1 MNIRLSSEFY
11 INRKLKALTTF
22 VSDEHYFTK
31 LVCYIHSNPQKH
43 ILIDDLREWEW
54 SSYQTILS
62 KKKTKLQREK
72 VLDWFGGEL
81 EYLKFH
87 AEVRNF

>member
-1 MNIRLSSEFY
+1 MLV
-11 INRKLKALTTF
+11 T
-22 VSDEHYFTK
+22 DEHYFTK
-31 LVCYIHSNPQKH
+31 LICYIHSNPQKH
-43 ILIDDLREWEW
+43 NLIDDFREWEW

-87 AEVRNF
+87 AEVHNLLIE